1 MHCCV
6 GVTGRGSTSPPSDPE
21 DVSESPEVA
30 PTSVSDSTW
39 LPLAAAA
46 ARMAA
51 APVALEGKL
60 GSQKVQPREKEAA
73 RQERH
78 GLAVEEP
85 SRLHASRAVR
95 PTAEHV
101 ARPAGA

>member
-1 MHCCV
+1 
-6 GVTGRGSTSPPSDPE
+6 VTGRGSASPPADAE
-21 DVSESPEVA
+21 EAGESPEVA
-30 PTSVSDSTW
+30 AVRVRGSTW

-46 ARMAA
+46 ARMAE

-60 GSQKVQPREKEAA
+60 GSQKVQPSENEAA

-85 SRLHASRAVR
+85 SRLQASRAVS